1 LLLALVLNGM
11 IMYNIEP
18 VFQQFIIGL
27 LLILTVA
34 IDTLLNRRKGQD
46 HG

>member
-1 LLLALVLNGM
+1 
-11 IMYNIEP
+11 

-34 IDTLLNRRKGQD
+34 IDTLINRRKAHD